1 MTPRSNTA
9 ALRFA
14 LAATTAALIAIPVQA
29 QDAVRTR
36 DIRIDAIP
44 LALHTAVAAD
54 KLTATS
60 DTLTLQA
67 PHGTDLFA
75 SFDGRDTADN
85 TARALFQPQGD
96 FILSARVAA
105 GFGKQYDGGALVVY
119 ADRTHWAKL
128 LFEKSKVTGAGV
140 VTSTVA
146 NGAGDDAQHVRVDGD
161 AVYLKIARVKDMVVF
176 YSSVDG
182 KSWTMDR
189 TFGFP
194 STLPLQ
200 VGFSAQ
206 SPESDSYTARFSQIR
221 YRPVAFKDYWQG
233 E

>member
-1 MTPRSNTA
+1 MKAFPNMA
-9 ALRFA
+9 PCA
-14 LAATTAALIAIPVQA
+14 LALATLLAGPATAR
-29 QDAVRTR
+29 DVRV
-36 DIRIDAIP
+36 DAIP
-44 LALHTAVAAD
+44 LALYTTLAPD
-54 KLTATS
+54 RLTAS
-60 DTLTLQA
+60 ADTLALQA

-75 SFDGRDTADN
+75 SFDGKDTADN
-85 TARALFQPQGD
+85 TARALFRPAGD

-105 GFGKQYDGGALVVY
+105 GFGKQFDGGALIVY
-119 ADRTHWAKL
+119 ADGTHWAKL
-128 LFEKSKVTGAGV
+128 LFEKSKVTGKGV

-146 NGAGDDAQHVRVDGD
+146 NGAGDDVQHAGVDGD
-161 AVYLKIARVKDMVVF
+161 GVYLKIARVKDMVVF

-206 SPESDSYTARFSQIR
+206 SPESDRYTARFSEIR

>member
-1 MTPRSNTA
+1 MNRFPHRAACVLAA
-9 ALRFA
+9 ALVAAFA
-14 LAATTAALIAIPVQA
+14 GAGAQAKDDAAGA
-29 QDAVRTR
+29 RTFR
-36 DIRIDAIP
+36 LDAIP
-44 LALHTAVAAD
+44 LALHTTLAAD
-54 KLTATS
+54 RLTAS
-60 DTLTLQA
+60 GDSLALQA
-67 PHGTDLFA
+67 QHGTDLFA
-75 SFDGRDTADN
+75 SFDGRDVADN

-96 FILSARVAA
+96 FILSARVGA
-105 GFGKQYDGGALVVY
+105 GFGKPYDGAALVVY

-128 LFEKSKVTGAGV
+128 LFEKSKVTGHGV

-146 NGAGDDAQHVRVDGD
+146 NGAGDDAQHARID
-161 AVYLKIARVKDMVVF
+161 ADSVYLKIARVKEMVVF

-194 STLPLQ
+194 SALPLQ

-206 SPESDSYTARFSQIR
+206 SPESDSYTGRYAQIR